1 MTYTIQQFI
10 ATLQDIQDQNGP
22 HARVYVSE
30 YDYITGDD
38 FLRPIG
44 ELEVA
49 LVVERPRDADY
60 ELIDRKRSPEG
71 DWSLIIG

>member
-49 LVVERPRDADY
+49 LVVERPINADQDMF
-60 ELIDRKRSPEG
+60 ERKRSPEG